1 MAARI
6 ALRGRPS
13 SSPNPSVGA
22 VVVADGKLVSRGW
35 TMRGGRPHAEAVAL
49 KQALNAARGATLY
62 VTLEPCAHQSPRG
75 PSCASLIARSGLSR
89 VVVAERDPD
98 PRTAGRGMAMIE
110 EAGIAVERLECEQ
123 ARDSLAGYLARR
135 TFNRPHVI
143 LKLAMSQDGFIAT
156 ESGESRWIT
165 GEIAR
170 HHVHSRRALAD
181 AILVGGN
188 TWRIDAP
195 RLDVRL
201 PGMEDRNPE
210 RIVLS
215 RDLSI
220 DAARTIRTPQDITSL
235 EHVQYL
241 YVEGGA
247 QTAASFLRAGLVDR
261 LEIYRAPILLGAGR
275 PALADYGLG
284 SLAEAHGQWQSVD
297 RRSLGPDRYE
307 AFIRSSEERPP
318 CSPA

>member
-1 MAARI
+1 MPR
-6 ALRGRPS
+6 
-13 SSPNPSVGA
+13 
-22 VVVADGKLVSRGW
+22 
-35 TMRGGRPHAEAVAL
+35 GRPHAEAVAL
-49 KQALNAARGATLY
+49 EQAGEATREATLY
-62 VTLEPCAHQSPRG
+62 VTLEPCAHISPRG
-75 PSCASLIARSGLSR
+75 PSCASLIAESGLGR

-98 PRTAGRGMAMIE
+98 PRTAGRGIKMIE
-110 EAGIAVERLECEQ
+110 DAGIAVERLECDQ
-123 ARDSLAGYLARR
+123 ARDSLAGYLARH
-135 TFNRPHVI
+135 TLDRPHVTV
-143 LKLAMSQDGFIAT
+143 KLAMSQDGFIAT

-170 HHVHSRRALAD
+170 RHVHGRRALAD

-188 TWRIDAP
+188 TWRMDAP

-201 PGMEDRNPE
+201 PGLEGRNPE

-215 RDLSI
+215 RNLSVST
-220 DAARTIRTPQDITSL
+220 ARTIRAPQDITAL
-235 EHVQYL
+235 DGLQYL

-247 QTAASFLRAGLVDR
+247 QTAASFLQARLVDR

-307 AFIRSSEERPP
+307 VFIRSSEDRPP